1 MLELFYKIAKGD
13 IVLFESEIE
22 STKVKLYLYK
32 NEYVPSYELILEISK
47 PNNNFDDP
55 IWIDLPNNMW
65 IQIDKDYNVRIVKSL
80 ERDEA
85 IQLLKNVE
93 EVPKVIDAKEVV
105 KEIKEKLRKKTQ

>member
-1 MLELFYKIAKGD
+1 MLESFYKIAKGD

-22 STKVKLYLYK
+22 SYKVKLYLHK

-47 PNNNFDDP
+47 PNSSFDDP

-65 IQIDKDYNVRIVKSL
+65 IQIDKDYNVRIVKFL

-93 EVPKVIDAKEVV
+93 EVPKVIDAKE
-105 KEIKEKLRKKTQ
+105 ILRKEKS